1 MPQRGILILET
12 AYYRAIIQMGGDTA
26 VTVIFRHVGK
36 EVLTVVLT
44 DCLYCPR
51 DAPFYELSGGVR
63 LSDNLVVGRADSLK
77 AVFGN
82 VGCYRVNVLFHWLS
96 RWLS

>member
-1 MPQRGILILET
+1 MR
-12 AYYRAIIQMGGDTA
+12 GDTA
-26 VTVIFRHVGK
+26 VTVIFRYVGK

-44 DCLYCPR
+44 DCLDSPQ
-51 DAPFYELSGGVR
+51 DAPLYELPGGVG
-63 LSDNLVVGRADSLK
+63 LSDNLLIGRADTLK

-82 VGCYRVNVLFHWLS
+82 VGCDRINVLFHWLS